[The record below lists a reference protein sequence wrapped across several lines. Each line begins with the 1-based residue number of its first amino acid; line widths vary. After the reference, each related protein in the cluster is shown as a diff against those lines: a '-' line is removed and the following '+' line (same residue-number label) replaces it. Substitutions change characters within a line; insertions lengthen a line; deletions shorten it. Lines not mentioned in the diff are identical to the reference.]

1 LTTAFE
7 GVKLG
12 MLCGKGDAGVDANE
26 PIVHSWSGG
35 KDSCMSLAEICRDGA
50 QPIAGLLSTVTERF
64 ERVSMHGVRLALL
77 KQQATA
83 LGLRLDVVYIP
94 QDATNEVYQSRMAEV
109 LGRFL
114 RQGVRTV
121 AFGDLFLADIRE
133 YRERW
138 LSQLGIR
145 AIFPLWQRDT
155 AQLAQSFVDRQF
167 EAIVTCV
174 DSRVLDRSFAGRPY
188 DRRFL
193 RDLPAGVDP
202 CGENGEFHTFVIAG
216 PNFHRAVRV
225 RRGEVIL
232 RDFWY
237 FCDLLPE

>member
-1 LTTAFE
+1 
-7 GVKLG
+7 
-12 MLCGKGDAGVDANE
+12 
-26 PIVHSWSGG
+26 
-35 KDSCMSLAEICRDGA
+35 MSLAEICHDGA
-50 QPIAGLLSTVTERF
+50 HSIAGLLSTITEGF
-64 ERVSMHGVRLALL
+64 ERVSMHGVRRALL
-77 KQQATA
+77 EHQAA
-83 LGLRLDVVYIP
+83 ALRLPLHLVCIP

-155 AQLAQSFVDRQF
+155 AQLARSFVDRQF
-167 EAIVTCV
+167 EAIVVCV

-202 CGENGEFHTFVIAG
+202 CGENGEFHTFVFAG
-216 PNFHRAVRV
+216 PTFHRPVRV
-225 RRGEVIL
+225 RRGEIVL

-237 FCDLLPE
+237 FCDLLPG